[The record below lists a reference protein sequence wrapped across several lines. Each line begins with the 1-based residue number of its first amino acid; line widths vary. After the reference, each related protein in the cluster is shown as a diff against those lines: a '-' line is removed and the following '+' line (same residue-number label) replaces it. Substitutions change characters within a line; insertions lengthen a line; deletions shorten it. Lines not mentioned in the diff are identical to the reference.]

1 MRLERLLVPTDFSEI
16 SIAAFN
22 DAVILATNTH
32 LELYHLHIVDKQ
44 EQVDKARVELEMIS
58 KRVLADHKVR
68 VKNLVRIGEFMKSI
82 GDVACEIDADLV
94 IMGTHGLKGMQWFTG
109 SNAMR
114 ILANCKV
121 PILISQQSKD
131 KLVELIVVPLDSRLE
146 TRQKLDV
153 SIKLARAYQA
163 RIHLLIKRDK
173 DSLPTD
179 KVNKMIMQ
187 VADYISDHKV
197 KYTLDFIENSI
208 TPNRLLDFAHKAG
221 ADLITII
228 NYQEEVYTELFGVS
242 REQELISNK
251 YHIPVLCV
259 NAKKTTEIITAY

>member
-1 MRLERLLVPTDFSEI
+1 MRLKSLLVPSDFSKI
-16 SIAAFN
+16 SLAALN
-22 DAVILATNTH
+22 DAVVLATH
-32 LELYHLHIVDKQ
+32 SKLDLYHLHVVDNQK
-44 EQVDKARVELEMIS
+44 QVDKARTELKIISNKILAEHNVE
-58 KRVLADHKVR
+58 

-82 GDVACEIDADLV
+82 GDVACEIEADLV

-114 ILANCKV
+114 ILANCKA
-121 PILISQQSKD
+121 PILISQQSRD
-131 KLVELIVVPLDSRLE
+131 SLVQLIVVPLDSRLE

-153 SIKLARAYQA
+153 SIKLAAAYQA

-179 KVNKMIMQ
+179 KVNRMIKQ
-187 VADYISDHKV
+187 VADYISDHNV
-197 KYTLDFIENSI
+197 KYSLDYTENSI
-208 TPNRLLDFAHKAG
+208 TPNVLLDFAYKVG

-259 NAKKTTEIITAY
+259 NAKKTTEIITTY

>member
-16 SIAAFN
+16 SLAAFN
-22 DAVILATNTH
+22 DAVILATHSELN
-32 LELYHLHIVDKQ
+32 LYHLHIVDNQKQ
-44 EQVDKARVELEMIS
+44 VHKARIELEVIS
-58 KRVLADHKVR
+58 NKILAEHNVK

-114 ILANCKV
+114 ILANCKA
-121 PILISQQSKD
+121 PILISQKSRN

-179 KVNKMIMQ
+179 KVNKMIKQ

-197 KYTLDFIENSI
+197 KYSLDYIENSI
-208 TPNRLLDFAHKAG
+208 TPNRLLDFAYKAG

-259 NAKKTTEIITAY
+259 NAKKTTEIITTY